1 VKTAKPGSIG
11 PGETVT
17 YTFKVTNT
25 GDVTLFDVKVTDD
38 KLGNICTIGQL
49 DVGETQTC
57 TADFTA
63 SSDFGGP
70 VDNVGKAKG
79 HDVTGISVQDTDRAS
94 IDVVLGKTVTPPVT
108 PPSGLA
114 FTGTSGALQM
124 AGVALLLLLLGTGIL
139 FSTRC
144 REDGTDA

>member
-1 VKTAKPGSIG
+1 
-11 PGETVT
+11 VT
-17 YTFKVTNT
+17 YTYEVTNT
-25 GDVTLFDVKVTDD
+25 GDVTLFDVKVTDN
-38 KLGNICTIGQL
+38 KLGNICTIGRL

-70 VDNVGKAKG
+70 LDNVGKAKG
-79 HDVTGISVQDTDRAS
+79 QDVTGKSVQDTDQAS
-94 IDVVLGKTVTPPVT
+94 IDVVLGTTVTPVT

-114 FTGTSGALQM
+114 FTGASGVLQI

-139 FSTRC
+139 FFTRR
-144 REDGTDA
+144 REDEREA